1 MKYLYK
7 YCDTGINRDPIYLY
21 NYYFI
26 ALFKFKYI
34 KKININIEKY
44 ISLKSIIIIII
55 IAVLAII
62 ST

>member
-34 KKININIEKY
+34 KKINIHIETY
-44 ISLKSIIIIII
+44 ISLKSIII